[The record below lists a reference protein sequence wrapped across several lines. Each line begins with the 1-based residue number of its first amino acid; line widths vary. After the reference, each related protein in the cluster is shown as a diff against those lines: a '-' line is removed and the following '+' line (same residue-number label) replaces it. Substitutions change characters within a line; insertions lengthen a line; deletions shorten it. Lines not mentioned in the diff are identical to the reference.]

1 MKNKLIS
8 IIPFLISCS
17 ANVEEHFILPYGYN
31 GEVTVIFD
39 EPCGIKVEKNANNIR
54 EYNIPQS
61 GILITNVP
69 HQCNTNKRIY
79 YYKKA
84 NGELVKIKQM
94 TEIEEKR
101 KWDEENPNILDPE
114 RQELGVY
121 MLSCGYKG
129 DNGINSQSAFILNY
143 NQLQDSLSD
152 ASYSVRRNNTIVSEL
167 KDCRSK

>member
-1 MKNKLIS
+1 
-8 IIPFLISCS
+8 
-17 ANVEEHFILPYGYN
+17 
-31 GEVTVIFD
+31 
-39 EPCGIKVEKNANNIR
+39 
-54 EYNIPQS
+54 
-61 GILITNVP
+61 
-69 HQCNTNKRIY
+69 
-79 YYKKA
+79 
-84 NGELVKIKQM
+84 M